1 MDVKALIAEA
11 TSIDH
16 ALDRLFNC
24 TEAEAHQNIKNRI
37 YSYSVKITGFEPE
50 NIDTH
55 ELLCE
60 IAHWLSVKSDDIFD
74 REDKKMKH
82 SRLGCIKEMEATEQK
97 LRNTNDKLKK
107 LFGLANN
114 THCNGDI

>member
-24 TEAEAHQNIKNRI
+24 TEVDAHQNIKNRI
-37 YSYSVKITGFEPE
+37 YSYSVKITGLEPE
-50 NIDTH
+50 NVDTH

-74 REDKKMKH
+74 REDYKKKH
-82 SRLGCIKEMEATEQK
+82 AHPDCTKERAATEQK
-97 LRNTNDKLKK
+97 LRNANNKLNE
-107 LFGLANN
+107 LFLLAKN